1 VAFTDTLGVSGRDL
15 NPALHLGARLSDL
28 FGGQGLT
35 LETDALGTQRLPQ
48 GLRITNGSFTAA
60 INLEPLVSDPN
71 ATLNDLKKAIER
83 AGVHVEMRLTP
94 TGIQLASQL
103 SGTPLKVESH
113 NGTLATQLGLD
124 TTAPTGRVDDLNNGL
139 GVDRI
144 AGTDFTLTLPNGHV
158 VNVDIGEAS
167 TTAAIAEAINA
178 AQSNVNPSGTP
189 PSYFT
194 ASTFRQR
201 TFESMPVA
209 APDAALS
216 FNVSFNGE
224 PAQAISIGASGGR
237 TLDQLATEMQT
248 QLNAAA
254 RRAGLDG
261 YDVRV
266 APDAGDTFLQF
277 TVEDSA
283 GVARIAFAGGSTGT
297 LGLGGQ
303 LDGNFESRL
312 RGEVVTDRL
321 AIRDNTWTTGAPQ
334 SLLSGFGGA
343 ATADNL
349 GLLNSFD
356 PVTGR
361 FVSADLKH
369 RGQGDTGLFATLADL
384 TSALQGN
391 SQAAIARQIDRVEAA
406 YQKMLDARGETGAR
420 AQRAQL
426 AQSRLTAESEQ
437 VTIMASNVMDT
448 DIAAAAQQFQ
458 QTQVVLQAGLSATAA
473 IGQLSLFDYL

>member
-1 VAFTDTLGVSGRDL
+1 
-15 NPALHLGARLSDL
+15 
-28 FGGQGLT
+28 
-35 LETDALGTQRLPQ
+35 
-48 GLRITNGSFTAA
+48 
-60 INLEPLVSDPN
+60 
-71 ATLNDLKKAIER
+71 
-83 AGVHVEMRLTP
+83 
-94 TGIQLASQL
+94 
-103 SGTPLKVESH
+103 
-113 NGTLATQLGLD
+113 
-124 TTAPTGRVDDLNNGL
+124 
-139 GVDRI
+139 
-144 AGTDFTLTLPNGHV
+144 
-158 VNVDIGEAS
+158 
-167 TTAAIAEAINA
+167 
-178 AQSNVNPSGTP
+178 
-189 PSYFT
+189 
-194 ASTFRQR
+194 
-201 TFESMPVA
+201 
-209 APDAALS
+209 
-216 FNVSFNGE
+216 
-224 PAQAISIGASGGR
+224 
-237 TLDQLATEMQT
+237 
-248 QLNAAA
+248 
-254 RRAGLDG
+254 
-261 YDVRV
+261 VRV